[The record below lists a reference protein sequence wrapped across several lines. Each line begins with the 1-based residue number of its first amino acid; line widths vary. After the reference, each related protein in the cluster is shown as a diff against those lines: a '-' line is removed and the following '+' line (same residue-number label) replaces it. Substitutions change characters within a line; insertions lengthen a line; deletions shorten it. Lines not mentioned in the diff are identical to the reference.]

1 MLIYVPHVVCVYE
14 CVHVSKILLIVCGSA
29 WWGRERE
36 RCWGRGEI
44 FPQLFNIQNCKRDSL
59 ASLSSPPLPSPPFSS
74 HSGLAE
80 ATSRIMM
87 LLFSAPPLGGS
98 VVAMV
103 GPP

>member
-1 MLIYVPHVVCVYE
+1 MV
-14 CVHVSKILLIVCGSA
+14 LLG
-29 WWGRERE
+29 GGEKERDVGGGE
-36 RCWGRGEI
+36 RFFLSYSTYRI
-44 FPQLFNIQNCKRDSL
+44 CKRDSL

-74 HSGLAE
+74 HSGLAG